1 MSRALL
7 GIAAGIAIVAERT
20 SNDREDGYIRTLLRG
35 AEESDRLWMQAA
47 AYGSAEPWTDGFP
60 VRRITRCASVA

>member
-1 MSRALL
+1 VSRALL
-7 GIAAGIAIVAERT
+7 AERT
-20 SNDREDGYIRTLLRG
+20 SNDRATGYIGTLLRG

-47 AYGSAEPWTDGFP
+47 AYRTVDPWTDGFP